1 MDVVTAALE
10 GRLRSPG
17 TGGVDKHREQAE
29 RLVHMSEA
37 APPEKEV
44 ERRVVQMYS
53 KLDRKGELH
62 YEGKWISHAYRPEA
76 TGRMARREGQAAVGD
91 GAQHS

>member
-1 MDVVTAALE
+1 
-10 GRLRSPG
+10 
-17 TGGVDKHREQAE
+17 
-29 RLVHMSEA
+29 
-37 APPEKEV
+37 
-44 ERRVVQMYS
+44 MYS

-62 YEGKWISHAYRPEA
+62 YEGKWISHAYRPQG